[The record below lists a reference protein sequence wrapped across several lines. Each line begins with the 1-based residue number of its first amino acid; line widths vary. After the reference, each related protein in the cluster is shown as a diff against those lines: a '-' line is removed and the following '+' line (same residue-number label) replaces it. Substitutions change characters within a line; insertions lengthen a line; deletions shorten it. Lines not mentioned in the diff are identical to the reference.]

1 VEHPRDLAHPIG
13 PKDVR
18 KEKNKP
24 QVDQLILPSGK
35 RLTVCFSVGLGRR
48 GIATWQPREQSVIA

>member
-1 VEHPRDLAHPIG
+1 VERPRDLAHPIE

-35 RLTVCFSVGLGRR
+35 RLALLPHRR
-48 GIATWQPREQSVIA
+48 